1 MSCRKLPLSL
11 VLHLQWDR
19 INLSSMWI
27 FFRPREFSN
36 FPFFMLTRSC
46 HAKAM
51 KWKLTF
57 LGMCFKILAIE
68 RDDRLSVWLYRASVP
83 MLFRHM
89 TTYFRDLVF
98 HSSLPLSPIIQVSLV
113 CLWSSKIFF
122 SHHHSESSF
131 IYSFIHRRSYFQHVQ
146 HNGCTLQIF
155 PWSQNQRHG
164 CSP

>member
-113 CLWSSKIFF
+113 CVWSNKIIFF
-122 SHHHSESSF
+122 SSSLWV
-131 IYSFIHRRSYFQHVQ
+131 FIHLFVHSQEELFPT
-146 HNGCTLQIF
+146 CTA
-155 PWSQNQRHG
+155 
-164 CSP
+164 